1 MKQEKHNRKPDNA
14 KKKNNK
20 VKKKHKKI
28 RKEKTE
34 SKCMETLKENIAE
47 SKTEKWKNITETNLK
62 TAGKCNKI
70 YR

>member
-47 SKTEKWKNITETNLK
+47 SKTEK
-62 TAGKCNKI
+62 
-70 YR
+70 